1 MVYTTRMQHANA
13 TDDIQL
19 PSAFAITRKD
29 EASVIS
35 EDAFDAMLKAIPQ
48 GTGDLDALLVCTC
61 LPFSPLFAVLSYS
74 YPTPFSRPFT
84 DTPRCP
90 QDAEIVAAGRSL
102 SLDQFR
108 RLHSINR
115 ALSLRS
121 KGQNATAAT
130 NIANIANIAN
140 GLTSIDSGETENA
153 DNARI
158 VPIPAANYAASDS
171 DAEKITTRSTR
182 KRGRAKTVHSRD
194 SSYTDTH
201 HLADGTSEKAVK
213 KERRMLSNRESARR
227 SRRRKQELML
237 DLENQVARLTAEN
250 EALKERI
257 AELESRRG

>member
-19 PSAFAITRKD
+19 PSAFAINRKD

-48 GTGDLDALLVCTC
+48 GTGDLDALL
-61 LPFSPLFAVLSYS
+61 
-74 YPTPFSRPFT
+74 
-84 DTPRCP
+84 
-90 QDAEIVAAGRSL
+90 DAEIVAAGRSL

-121 KGQNATAAT
+121 KGQNAT
-130 NIANIANIAN
+130 
-140 GLTSIDSGETENA
+140 ENA
-153 DNARI
+153 DNARN
-158 VPIPAANYAASDS
+158 VPVPAANYAASDS
-171 DAEKITTRSTR
+171 VAKKITTRSTR
-182 KRGRAKTVHSRD
+182 KRGCAKTVHSRD

-201 HLADGTSEKAVK
+201 HLADETNEKAVK

-257 AELESRRG
+257 AELESRGG

>member
-19 PSAFAITRKD
+19 PSAFAINRKD

-121 KGQNATAAT
+121 KGQNAT
-130 NIANIANIAN
+130 
-140 GLTSIDSGETENA
+140 ENA
-153 DNARI
+153 DNARN
-158 VPIPAANYAASDS
+158 VPVPAANYAASDS
-171 DAEKITTRSTR
+171 VAKKITTRSTR
-182 KRGRAKTVHSRD
+182 KRGCAKTVHSRD

-201 HLADGTSEKAVK
+201 HLADETNEKAVK

-250 EALKERI
+250 EVLKERI
-257 AELESRRG
+257 AELESRGG